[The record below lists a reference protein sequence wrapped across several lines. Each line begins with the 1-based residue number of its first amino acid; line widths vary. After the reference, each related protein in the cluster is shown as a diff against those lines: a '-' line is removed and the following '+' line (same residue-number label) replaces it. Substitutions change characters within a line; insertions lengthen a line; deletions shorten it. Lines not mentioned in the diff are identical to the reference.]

1 MLPKG
6 KPKAPAT
13 QTSPKPL
20 PNTKH
25 GQNLSTGGNDNRNNI
40 TVIEK
45 VGIGWSST
53 VTTTQAPLSSVSSN
67 PVSTSSPQPT
77 SIDIAE
83 IESKCF
89 YASDDSNKAVRGS
102 GSSASTSDGHST
114 DIEIPRTGSPFNEA
128 LARGIQPS
136 FGQKGHRTTTMKAQT
151 REELASIREGISR
164 GQGEYLK
171 FCKHLG
177 LYRALMREMQIQ
189 HGLTTILRSHIHV
202 LPGSGLR
209 VPWSLIVQSTIR
221 DKDSSKMRIFSAPS
235 ITESPVRR
243 RNERVPPKYH
253 LLSKP
258 RMMRRSRGEFLQA
271 FHYQHKA
278 KRLSSGCGRGG
289 TYSSL

>member
-1 MLPKG
+1 MPPKG
-6 KPKAPAT
+6 KPEAPAT
-13 QTSPKPL
+13 QPSPGSLSNAKHRQNRATSGYENK
-20 PNTKH
+20 NDITAAEE
-25 GQNLSTGGNDNRNNI
+25 GGVRWN
-40 TVIEK
+40 
-45 VGIGWSST
+45 ST
-53 VTTTQAPLSSVSSN
+53 VTMTQTPASSVSSCTA
-67 PVSTSSPQPT
+67 PTSSTQPT
-77 SIDIAE
+77 SIE
-83 IESKCF
+83 VTEMEF
-89 YASDDSNKAVRGS
+89 RQYYASDDSNKAVRGS

-114 DIEIPRTGSPFNEA
+114 DIEIPRAGSPFNET

-136 FGQKGHRTTTMKAQT
+136 IGQQCHRTARMTAQN
-151 REELASIREGISR
+151 RAELDSMREGINR

-171 FCKHLG
+171 LCKHLG
-177 LYRALMREMQIQ
+177 LFRALMREVQIQ
-189 HGLTTILRSHIHV
+189 HGLTTVLRSHIHV

-243 RNERVPPKYH
+243 RKERVPPKYH
-253 LLSKP
+253 LLTKP

-271 FHYQHKA
+271 FNYQHKA